1 MILCPTVPTPAVK
14 HGVLPP
20 SRMDE
25 MMMRSAEVLN
35 KGFNMGR
42 YAFSSGMIEKLSAPV
57 LGKMG
62 FTLLG
67 NVTGLPAMS
76 VPVGMSKKG
85 LPIGMQLIG
94 RMNDEATLFS
104 VAGEMERAGL
114 FTKHAFE
121 K

>member
-1 MILCPTVPTPAVK
+1 MILSPTVPTPAVK
-14 HGVLPP
+14 HGMLPP

-25 MMMRSAEVLN
+25 MMMRSAGVIN
-35 KGFNMGR
+35 KGFDMGR
-42 YAFSSGMIEKLSAPV
+42 YAFKSGMIEKLSAPV

-104 VAGEMERAGL
+104 LAGEMERAGL
-114 FTKHAFE
+114 FTKPAFE

>member
-1 MILCPTVPTPAVK
+1 
-14 HGVLPP
+14 
-20 SRMDE
+20 
-25 MMMRSAEVLN
+25 MRSADLLN
-35 KGFNMGR
+35 KGIDMGK
-42 YAFSSGMIEKLSAPV
+42 YAFRSGMIEKLSQPV
-57 LGKMG
+57 LGKMA

-94 RMNDEATLFS
+94 RMNDEATLLS

-114 FTKHAFE
+114 FTKASFE